1 MLLLPDVSWCD
12 WKMRERPQVDATEP
26 LLPASFLPLA
36 EERSTGFQALP
47 LAQPQEGYPEPAPPK
62 LEHLRNDG
70 SHRWKNRAKTKA
82 HSALA
87 GVAQWMEHRPA
98 NQRVAGSI
106 PSQVTCLGCRPGP
119 RWGAHERQPHTDV
132 SFPLFTPP
140 SPSV

>member
-12 WKMRERPQVDATEP
+12 WKMRERPPVDATEP

-70 SHRWKNRAKTKA
+70 SHRWKTGPKPRRILPWLVWLSGWSTGLQTKG
-82 HSALA
+82 LL
-87 GVAQWMEHRPA
+87 VRFLV
-98 NQRVAGSI
+98 R
-106 PSQVTCLGCRPGP
+106 
-119 RWGAHERQPHTDV
+119 
-132 SFPLFTPP
+132 
-140 SPSV
+140 